1 MTTEEFVQACYRE
14 KQQLLQ
20 HYLEGAGAEW
30 LRPLNSSSPEHR
42 LALEQLL
49 DVVLTDTF
57 YTMLLG
63 LEGSGSIGG
72 SQAPYELRDREGNL
86 LTNGDIGGY
95 AWQYFQND
103 GQEE

>member
-14 KQQLLQ
+14 KQSLLQ
-20 HYLEGAGAEW
+20 HYLDGVGAEW
-30 LRPLNSSSPEHR
+30 LRPLNMTPEQR
-42 LALEQLL
+42 PVLEQLL
-49 DVVLTDTF
+49 HIVLTDTF

-63 LEGSGSIGG
+63 LEGSGSVGG
-72 SQAPYELRDREGNL
+72 SQSPYELRDREGNL

-103 GQEE
+103 GEEE

>member
-14 KQQLLQ
+14 KQNLLR

-30 LRPLNSSSPEHR
+30 LRPLNCTPEQR
-42 LALEQLL
+42 PVLAQLL
-49 DVVLTDTF
+49 DTVLTDTF
-57 YTMLLG
+57 YTLLLG

-72 SQAPYELRDREGNL
+72 SQSPYELRDPAGNL

-103 GQEE
+103 GEEE